1 MSRISSKCSH
11 FYWFFSNF
19 AFHFASFILKFKTI
33 IPLSL
38 IYILKGVAYREE
50 LEKTVA
56 FFLEPLKN
64 VSQNLYEIM
73 KKKTYLQVFFPLFSL
88 HSLFFL
94 ILYPSIPLV
103 SVLSYLWYLSCIHFI
118 SPKLL
123 VLCCQFFCLPQLSFE
138 VIVDNKSVNLNYIF
152 W

>member
-1 MSRISSKCSH
+1 MGKWVGYLQNALIFTGSSPILP
-11 FYWFFSNF
+11 FI
-19 AFHFASFILKFKTI
+19 FASFILKFKTI

-94 ILYPSIPLV
+94 IFV
-103 SVLSYLWYLSCIHFI
+103 S
-118 SPKLL
+118 
-123 VLCCQFFCLPQLSFE
+123 
-138 VIVDNKSVNLNYIF
+138 
-152 W
+152 